1 MGIAK
6 KSLNSL
12 LHVIRRILNFFMKNS
27 KNREEELPDCVTE
40 FVAKERKKVLQVTL
54 PEKISLTPRVK

>member
-40 FVAKERKKVLQVTL
+40 FVV
-54 PEKISLTPRVK
+54 